1 MIESASSTEWM
12 VTMCG
17 WFNAAMPVLAPE
29 SLAALRI
36 AGRGIRQGFQRDLAL
51 QPEIARPVDLAHS
64 TDAEHGHDLVRL
76 QSGPSVERHGTD
88 SATAPLRP
96 RKNAQKWA
104 ALASSHLTAVAAD
117 ASDGWYPFQA
127 DVSDARDLPY
137 LIDAAVSGARR

>member
-51 QPEIARPVDLAHS
+51 QPEMARPVDLAHS
-64 TDAEHGHDLVRL
+64 TE
-76 QSGPSVERHGTD
+76 
-88 SATAPLRP
+88 
-96 RKNAQKWA
+96 AQ
-104 ALASSHLTAVAAD
+104 
-117 ASDGWYPFQA
+117 Y
-127 DVSDARDLPY
+127 
-137 LIDAAVSGARR
+137 